1 MCLTSLY
8 HSNSLLKLNI
18 CLPMALPT
26 PAITCVPIQNKTTS
40 SLLIFVHSQ
49 IACSNRFGVRFR
61 TVSLCKTTI
70 SCHCIS
76 EHTHLRLKLVTDILS
91 KNLQELRVAHQYLLE
106 WKTEDK
112 YKYYRQELKQAIPV
126 DRRQELLNRI
136 RKLGDTLKH
145 RRFNERSS
153 EATYI
158 IQKLWQIAFD
168 GLSTC

>member
-1 MCLTSLY
+1 MWLTSLY

-18 CLPMALPT
+18 CLPMVLPT
-26 PAITCVPIQNKTTS
+26 PVIACVPIQNKTTS

-49 IACSNRFGVRFR
+49 IACIKLQQRSVW
-61 TVSLCKTTI
+61 CTI
-70 SCHCIS
+70 SHWKLNIRQKFRV
-76 EHTHLRLKLVTDILS
+76 THLRLKLVTDIPS
-91 KNLQELRVAHQYLLE
+91 KNLQELRVAHQYLSE

-112 YKYYRQELKQAIPV
+112 YKYYRQELKQAMPV

-145 RRFNERSS
+145 THFNKGGS

-158 IQKLWQIAFD
+158 I
-168 GLSTC
+168 